1 MYLYLPLFPFF
12 SRPAYWK
19 CVNVLVC
26 CVSVVLFVFSC
37 LCFDGLDL
45 FSLLDS
51 PPGNELGLKLLNLRT
66 LSVFIP
72 LRSPGNPDFDRLEY
86 SILYLI
92 VLSQLVTVRPF
103 LSFVPSLTKH
113 PATYLVVNW
122 RHADLRMSL
131 EHKIF
136 PLWDRVCGP
145 WSVSSHILSSVL
157 FRRGFLLLLC
167 ICAAE
172 LPGEG
177 ARLNCETCTGRLK
190 VSCSLAQVSL
200 CCSRHDLK
208 GWCLCFDT

>member
-1 MYLYLPLFPFF
+1 M
-12 SRPAYWK
+12 
-19 CVNVLVC
+19 
-26 CVSVVLFVFSC
+26 VLFVFSH
-37 LCFDGLDL
+37 LYFDGLDL
-45 FSLLDS
+45 FALLDS
-51 PPGNELGLKLLNLRT
+51 PPGNELGLNLLNLKT

-72 LRSPGNPDFDRLEY
+72 LRSPVNPDFDRLEY
-86 SILYLI
+86 SIPYLI

-103 LSFVPSLTKH
+103 LSFVTSPTKH

-136 PLWDRVCGP
+136 PLWDRICGP
-145 WSVSSHILSSVL
+145 WSVSSHIISSAL

-190 VSCSLAQVSL
+190 VNRSLAQVCL
-200 CCSRHDLK
+200 CCGHRDLEE
-208 GWCLCFDT
+208 WCLCFDT